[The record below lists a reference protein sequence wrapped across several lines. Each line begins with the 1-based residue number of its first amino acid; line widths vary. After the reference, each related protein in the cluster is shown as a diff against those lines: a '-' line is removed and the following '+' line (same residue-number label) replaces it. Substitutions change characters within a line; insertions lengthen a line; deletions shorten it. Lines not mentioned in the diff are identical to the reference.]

1 MNPWGALIGAFA
13 GGIKAQNEEKMK
25 HKEREIEALK
35 TRWAAFTGQGFGKNV
50 AQVDHMGRVM
60 QGSMAGGMM
69 GMGGDQGL
77 SQPQGG
83 GQTGNVA
90 QSGQSNNYQMMHQ
103 DEPAYMNGGQ
113 YNKYSSM
120 A

>member
-13 GGIKAQNEEKMK
+13 GGIKAQGEEKAK

-35 TRWAAFTGQGFGKNV
+35 TRWAAFTKEGFGKNV

-60 QGSMAGGMM
+60 QGATAGGMM

-77 SQPQGG
+77 SQPQGQQAPTG
-83 GQTGNVA
+83 NMAQTG
-90 QSGQSNNYQMMHQ
+90 M
-103 DEPAYMNGGQ
+103 Q
-113 YNKYSSM
+113 YNKQPNAYM